1 MRSLDPLE
9 DSDRSFSFNNIKTLD
24 IMEGT
29 VTCPQLVDILN
40 ENECLENLA
49 GLGSDVY
56 IGLKSELKSP
66 LAATDNL
73 YGTLEF
79 ESGKGLYKV
88 QCKDD
93 SQQIQGSSLGYRK
106 GFELT
111 CTFVVDSVNPAA
123 SKLARAINNRDIF
136 IIAKDGTYSQIMYD
150 PDRKVKFDSGG
161 IKTDTGA
168 KPEDDRTTTFEAK
181 LSPVNYANL
190 YVTEPTSG
198 GWDSLLA
205 SKTAI

>member
-1 MRSLDPLE
+1 MA
-9 DSDRSFSFNNIKTLD
+9 
-24 IMEGT
+24 T

-40 ENECLENLA
+40 EDECLENLA
-49 GLGSDVY
+49 GLGTDVY
-56 IGLKSELKSP
+56 IGLKSELSAP
-66 LAATDNL
+66 MTAEESLFSTPVFAT
-73 YGTLEF
+73 
-79 ESGKGLYKV
+79 GKGLYKV

-123 SKLARAINNRDIF
+123 GKLARAINNRDIF
-136 IIAKDGTYSQIMYD
+136 IIAKDDENSQIIYD
-150 PDRKVKFDSGG
+150 QHRKMKFDSGG

-168 KPEDDRTTTFEAK
+168 KPEDDRTTAYTGQ
-181 LSPVNYANL
+181 LSPCKYPNL
-190 YVTEPTSG
+190 YVTEPED

-205 SKTAI
+205 SKKA